1 MILSD
6 KYSCD
11 TICLKFLDLYTIW
24 FILTGDHPGL
34 KLFNDR
40 MATYEQKGKSIS
52 LKLFLIFIFSVFD
65 LCIFLLFILTFY
77 NNLLTLVC
85 RRDAKSMLSNN
96 FCKLFQL
103 RTIWYRIEL
112 LPYFVVLTLGLF
124 RSLFSLPLVRY
135 LSGRDGIF
143 KTCRT
148 ATGEARL
155 RMS

>member
-40 MATYEQKGKSIS
+40 MATYELKGKSIS
-52 LKLFLIFIFSVFD
+52 LKLFLILIFSVFD
-65 LCIFLLFILTFY
+65 LCIFLLFILSFY
-77 NNLLTLVC
+77 NNSFILVR
-85 RRDAKSMLSNN
+85 RRDAKCMLVNN

-103 RTIWYRIEL
+103 RTIWYHIKL
-112 LPYFVVLTLGLF
+112 MPYFLTPNLE
-124 RSLFSLPLVRY
+124 PIM
-135 LSGRDGIF
+135 D
-143 KTCRT
+143 T
-148 ATGEARL
+148 RL
-155 RMS
+155 KKGKIY